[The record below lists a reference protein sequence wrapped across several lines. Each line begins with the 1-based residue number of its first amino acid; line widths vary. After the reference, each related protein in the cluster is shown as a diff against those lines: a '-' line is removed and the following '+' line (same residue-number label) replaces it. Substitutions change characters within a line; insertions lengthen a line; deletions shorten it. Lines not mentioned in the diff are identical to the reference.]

1 MLLSNNANNK
11 PIIQKYTLPWH
22 LLKPAFFST
31 ASDRTL
37 YEILGVHRKAS
48 QKQLKAAYLKLSME
62 YHPDKVGDDKIEEAY
77 EEYIRIREAFD
88 TLSDEKLRADYDL
101 DTFPGVVRCGGSEYP
116 YHHEQL
122 RKRKKEPAAEELT
135 EEEKQTMEDE
145 KNAMNLMRSSPVY
158 KMLSYLYGVLV
169 VVGALMWYLGSK
181 GDSGAAAAVDDD
193 SETDAAA
200 TAAAAAAVDDDS
212 ETVAAVAAV
221 AAVTSC
227 DDSKE

>member
-77 EEYIRIREAFD
+77 EEYIRVCVVLCVSIFNY
-88 TLSDEKLRADYDL
+88 TYLSNQNISHISL
-101 DTFPGVVRCGGSEYP
+101 
-116 YHHEQL
+116 
-122 RKRKKEPAAEELT
+122 ELT
-135 EEEKQTMEDE
+135 CICFESD
-145 KNAMNLMRSSPVY
+145 
-158 KMLSYLYGVLV
+158 
-169 VVGALMWYLGSK
+169 LGQEN
-181 GDSGAAAAVDDD
+181 SGF
-193 SETDAAA
+193 
-200 TAAAAAAVDDDS
+200 
-212 ETVAAVAAV
+212 
-221 AAVTSC
+221 
-227 DDSKE
+227 